1 MFIYSGNSGLINWR
15 DLILNAKLLKLMRDD
30 EKAHMDVDMNRRY
43 LEAARKVGDNELKSL
58 LTGLAFEEKE
68 HQKRK
73 VRLLRKT
80 VNKVKKLNLAQ

>member
-1 MFIYSGNSGLINWR
+1 M
-15 DLILNAKLLKLMRDD
+15 NAKLLKLMMED
-30 EKAHMDVDMNRRY
+30 EKAHMDADMNRRY

-58 LTGLAFEEKE
+58 LTELAFEEEE

-73 VRLLRKT
+73 VSLLRKT